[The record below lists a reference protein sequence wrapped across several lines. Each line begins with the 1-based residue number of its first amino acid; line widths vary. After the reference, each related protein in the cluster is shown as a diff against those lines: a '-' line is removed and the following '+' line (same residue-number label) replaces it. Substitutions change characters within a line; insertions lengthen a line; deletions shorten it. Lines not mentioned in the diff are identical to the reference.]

1 MNFIKKLVTQIK
13 WHQVIK
19 RIILITLI
27 HILVALL
34 HLSWIPEK
42 FQNAEPMLNIYN
54 QPLVACGDSSMSSGS
69 WDTEGKCS
77 ELDGGVHQI
86 CIRNIADK
94 TPNFSSQTGQSD
106 WSNQRGKDNHCV
118 CLGAWSLYQAQ
129 KNKSSSP
136 DSNNKVLKCDAIPK
150 VALSQDYVS
159 KFSEGWNKWNG
170 LELKDQIKNG
180 VEALVD
186 NCYPVAEPQ
195 KAEELKKNYCKFA
208 EKVPV
213 LQDGKSYSKLCNS

>member
-1 MNFIKKLVTQIK
+1 MGFNIFPKDKKTLMKRFIFFLVVHTLIYLL
-13 WHQVIK
+13 K
-19 RIILITLI
+19 RIWKKETFTN
-27 HILVALL
+27 ALL
-34 HLSWIPEK
+34 
-42 FQNAEPMLNIYN
+42 NIFN
-54 QPLVACGDSSMSSGS
+54 RPLQSCQEEGMKSGS
-69 WDTEGKCS
+69 WDSEGKCS

-170 LELKDQIKNG
+170 LELNEQIKDG
-180 VEALVD
+180 VEGLIQD
-186 NCYPVAEPQ
+186 CYQPEKNPEES
-195 KAEELKKNYCKFA
+195 EELKKNYCDFA
-208 EKVPV
+208 KQVPA
-213 LQDGKSYSKLCNS
+213 LQNSQIFSEMCK